1 MRHARGGI
9 VAQFDP
15 RSLSLPSGVSMA
27 AQDAAG
33 VTLRADSGHGMVVV
47 SGGNRVRALDGLPTV
62 VAHPVRLARG
72 QWYYEVHVLRAGEAC
87 IGWTDKAFFGDWATH
102 CGVGDDKH
110 SWGFQGS
117 RTGGKAK
124 TGGRAQSAG
133 GCWAQGSVVGVAIDV
148 DARTMSFSLDGST
161 DDTWG
166 VMFTGME
173 FDTHLVPAISV
184 SKHFEGQVAFD
195 AAHFKYS
202 PPRGYKAVA
211 ASVASTRPPSV
222 QRSFSLATQRLP
234 PTVEEL

>member
-1 MRHARGGI
+1 
-9 VAQFDP
+9 
-15 RSLSLPSGVSMA
+15 
-27 AQDAAG
+27 

-72 QWYYEVHVLRAGEAC
+72 QWYYEVQVLRAGEAC

-173 FDTHLVPAISV
+173 FDTCVLYNMLQLAAMQCAAPHCVLFCSSHLVPAISV

-211 ASVASTRPPSV
+211 ASVASTRPLSV